1 MGANQSLQ
9 HLRGR
14 EVPSASLSRI
24 KGTQTETKASQTH
37 TTLISYVTQQVQES
51 VIKYTSRLMNDNIG
65 NAYNFDFVFLR
76 RENAGRV
83 CRVTCRRSGRKA
95 EVLLKRKHLE
105 DPSQLESI
113 KKEVEIW
120 LSLDHP
126 HIARHVISVLNCAE
140 EGSYTRTVLLDV
152 FEDESGV
159 YLVSEFCPG
168 GSLYD
173 YLASLQKCPEEV
185 SRQLVLQM
193 VKAIGFLQGRGIVH
207 RDLRLES
214 WQLTN
219 SGDLSCLKLYGLS
232 HCTRWRNKE
241 GRLNAACGILIY
253 TSPDVLLGRYTE
265 ACDMWSLGVIAYQ
278 LLCGRPPFQGSRQDI
293 IRQIL
298 SGAVN
303 MQHLEKAGVSEEASS
318 FVMQLL
324 TISPHTRLTPQQALE
339 HPWLFGQM
347 HAYQCLPPAC
357 VAGLR
362 WFANSGALRRASL
375 LMCAY
380 CLNSDQCE
388 SVGKLF
394 AAASHSSSGCLTL
407 EDLRRTLQRA
417 QLEPLVDEEV
427 EEIFEALDISK
438 DSEITFSVFAAAQIG
453 SLIEPEESLL
463 KAAFAKLDADRD
475 GRLSLDDCRRALG
488 DPLFSQSI
496 ASALSQEE
504 DEDGHLSYSSFAAL
518 IREKDK
524 PPPHRDFRSRLNFE
538 SGRDVRSPVSGRS
551 PQDLPIS
558 KRASVHTSADL
569 QSAGA
574 FCSKLHHNSFPQPTS
589 VGASFLHTQIAAQS
603 DEGNQRHS
611 GLLRTEGPRL
621 TTAPARVASGPPA
634 V

>member
-126 HIARHVISVLNCAE
+126 HIAR
-140 EGSYTRTVLLDV
+140 LLDV

-324 TISPHTRLTPQQALE
+324 TISPQ
-339 HPWLFGQM
+339 
-347 HAYQCLPPAC
+347 
-357 VAGLR
+357 LR

-524 PPPHRDFRSRLNFE
+524 PPPHRDFRSR
-538 SGRDVRSPVSGRS
+538 GRDVRSPVSGRS